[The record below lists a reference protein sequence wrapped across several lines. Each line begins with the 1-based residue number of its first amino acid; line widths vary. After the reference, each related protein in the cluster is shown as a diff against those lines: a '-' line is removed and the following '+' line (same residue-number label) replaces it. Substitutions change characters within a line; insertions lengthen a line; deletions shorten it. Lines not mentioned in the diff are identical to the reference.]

1 MCKYCNSEPNYIG
14 AWDDCGFEEE
24 LVVERDFNDG
34 ASPCITY
41 WREDDHGVIQQH
53 FRINFC
59 PMCGRKLTDGD
70 DAEKKEMEALDDK

>member
-1 MCKYCNSEPNYIG
+1 MCDYCKSYEPISLPPWY
-14 AWDDCGFEEE
+14 DCGINEE

-41 WREDDHGVIQQH
+41 MREDEHGEVAQNH

-59 PMCGRKLTDGD
+59 PMCGDL
-70 DAEKKEMEALDDK
+70 L